1 MTNIS
6 ENENVLEAQKK
17 DEFWWIHPNLR
28 GKAALN
34 PGDLPGIPYDSYAWV
49 NYSNNSEPED
59 ASKQRALPPGEGNY
73 AELAKVLYKLN
84 SYRPGPVKGW
94 YIVVCIEPNH
104 AWAVGQMMADSFN
117 PIRVF
122 SDLVFKT
129 EKEARNKAE
138 ELRMQKKGGNN
149 SNAELVAGPLI
160 KKMAAD
166 GIESERIFKSK
177 LGGFSK
183 KKKRPK

>member
-1 MTNIS
+1 MTKFS
-6 ENENVLEAQKK
+6 ENENTLETRNK

-34 PGDLPGIPYDSYAWV
+34 PGDLPGIPYDSYVWV
-49 NYSNNSEPED
+49 DSSGDSEPED

-84 SYRPGPVKGW
+84 SYRPGPVNGW
-94 YIVVCIEPNH
+94 YIVVCIEPDH

-129 EKEARNKAE
+129 EKEARIKAE
-138 ELRMQKKGGNN
+138 KLRTQKKGDI
-149 SNAELVAGPLI
+149 EIVAGPLI

-177 LGGFSK
+177 LAGFSRK
-183 KKKRPK
+183 KKKPK

>member
-6 ENENVLEAQKK
+6 ENENVLETQK

-28 GKAALN
+28 GKGAIN
-34 PGDLPGIPYDSYAWV
+34 PGDLPGIPYDSYVWV
-49 NYSNNSEPED
+49 NSSSDSESED
-59 ASKQRALPPGEGNY
+59 ASKKRTLPPGEGNY

-94 YIVVCIEPNH
+94 YIVVCVEPDH

-122 SDLVFKT
+122 SDLVYKT

-138 ELRMQKKGGNN
+138 ELRIQNKVGKNYK
-149 SNAELVAGPLI
+149 EEIVAGPFI

-177 LGGFSK
+177 LGGFTK
-183 KKKRPK
+183 KKKKPR